1 MKMVKEMEKGVFF
14 ATILKFQS
22 NEVKKVTEKR
32 DIYYQINV
40 MAWYINWLENKCVKK
55 SDDCHI

>member
-32 DIYYQINV
+32 DIYYQVNT
-40 MAWYINWLENKCVKK
+40 MARYIN
-55 SDDCHI
+55 

>member
-1 MKMVKEMEKGVFF
+1 MPENTRKIKCLNRMKMVKEMEKGVFF

-32 DIYYQINV
+32 DIYYQVNV
-40 MAWYINWLENKCVKK
+40 MARCIN
-55 SDDCHI
+55 